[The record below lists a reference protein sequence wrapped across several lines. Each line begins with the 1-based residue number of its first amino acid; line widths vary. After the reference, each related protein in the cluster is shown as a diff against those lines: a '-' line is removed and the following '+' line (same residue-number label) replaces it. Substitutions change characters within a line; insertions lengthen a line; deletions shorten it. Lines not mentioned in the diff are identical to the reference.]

1 MYNSKQSI
9 IIYLMEVIMDNIT
22 RLTYKNKEVILI
34 ATAHVSNES
43 VLLVEKVIDQEK
55 PDSVC
60 IELDKGRYDNIRNPK
75 AWENMDIIRVIKEKK
90 VGFLLINLALSSYQK
105 KMAKKLGT
113 TVGGEM
119 LQGIKSADEIGAN
132 IVLAD
137 RDIRTTFS
145 RIWRLLSAKEK
156 FKLLYNILLMD
167 EEDNDI
173 SEEDLQELLGKD
185 VLDSMMSEMKKE
197 FPKIG
202 QVLIAERDQYLAHKI
217 KNAPGE
223 KVVAILGAAHVP
235 GVEKEIFNEID
246 VNKITQIPPKGKFSK
261 YGNWI
266 IPGVIIAL
274 IIYSFFI
281 NFDTGI
287 QQLSSWIL
295 WTGLLAA
302 GFTALTFPHPLTI
315 ITAFVTAPLTT
326 IHPLLACGWFAGIV
340 EASVKKPTVK
350 DINNITEDITSFK
363 GFFRN
368 RFLKTLMVVVFAN
381 IGATIGTFVA
391 GTELIKNLF

>member
-1 MYNSKQSI
+1 
-9 IIYLMEVIMDNIT
+9 MENIT
-22 RLTYKNKEVILI
+22 KLIYNDKEIILI
-34 ATAHVSNES
+34 ATAHVSSES
-43 VLLVEKVIDQEK
+43 VLLVKRVIEDEK

-60 IELDKGRYDNIRNPK
+60 IELDKGRFDNIRNPK
-75 AWENMDIIRVIKEKK
+75 AWENMDIIKVIKEKK
-90 VGFLLINLALSSYQK
+90 VGFLIINLALSSYQK
-105 KMAKKLGT
+105 KMATKLGT

-119 LQGIKSADEIGAN
+119 LQGIKSADEIGSK

-167 EEDNDI
+167 EEDSDI
-173 SEEDLQELLGKD
+173 SEEDLQELLGQD

-202 QVLIAERDQYLAHKI
+202 QVLISERDQYLAHKI
-217 KNAPGE
+217 KNAPGG
-223 KVVAILGAAHVP
+223 KIVAILGAAHVP
-235 GVEKEIFNEID
+235 GVKEEIYNEID
-246 VNKITQIPPKGKFSK
+246 IQRITQVPPKSKFAKFGS
-261 YGNWI
+261 WV
-266 IPGVIIAL
+266 IPGAIIAL
-274 IIYSFFI
+274 IIFSFFI
-281 NFDTGI
+281 NVDTGI

-302 GFTALTFPHPLTI
+302 AFTAVTLPHPLTVL
-315 ITAFVTAPLTT
+315 TAFITAPLTT

-340 EASVKKPTVK
+340 EASLKKPTVK
-350 DINNITEDITSFK
+350 DINNISDDISSIK

-368 RFLKTLMVVVFAN
+368 RFLKTLLVVVFAN

>member
-1 MYNSKQSI
+1 
-9 IIYLMEVIMDNIT
+9 MDNIT
-22 RLTYKNKEVILI
+22 KLIYKEKEIILI
-34 ATAHVSNES
+34 ATAHVSSES
-43 VLLVEKVIDQEK
+43 VLLVKRVIEDEN

-60 IELDKGRYDNIRNPK
+60 IELDKGRFDNIRNPK
-75 AWENMDIIRVIKEKK
+75 AWENMDIIKVIKEKK

-105 KMAKKLGT
+105 KMANKLGT

-119 LQGIKSADEIGAN
+119 LQGIKSADEIGSK

-145 RIWRLLSAKEK
+145 RIWRLLSAREK

-167 EEDNDI
+167 EEDNNI
-173 SEEDLQELLGKD
+173 SEEELQELLGQD

-202 QVLIAERDQYLAHKI
+202 QVLISERDQYLAHKI

-223 KVVAILGAAHVP
+223 KIVAILGAAHVP
-235 GVEKEIFNEID
+235 GVKEEIYKEINIKE
-246 VNKITQIPPKGKFSK
+246 ITQVPPKSKLSKFGS
-261 YGNWI
+261 WV
-266 IPGVIIAL
+266 IPSVVIAL
-274 IIYSFFI
+274 IVFSFFI
-281 NFDTGI
+281 NVDTGI

-302 GFTALTFPHPLTI
+302 AFTAVTLPHPLTVL
-315 ITAFVTAPLTT
+315 TAFITAPLTT

-340 EASVKKPTVK
+340 EASLKKPTVK
-350 DINNITEDITSFK
+350 DINNITDDISSIK

-368 RFLKTLMVVVFAN
+368 RFLKTLLVVVFAN

-391 GTELIKNLF
+391 GTELVKNLF

>member
-1 MYNSKQSI
+1 
-9 IIYLMEVIMDNIT
+9 MEDMMDNIT
-22 RLTYKNKEVILI
+22 KLIYKEKEIILI
-34 ATAHVSNES
+34 ATAHVSSES
-43 VLLVEKVIDQEK
+43 VLLVKRVIEDEN

-60 IELDKGRYDNIRNPK
+60 IELDKGRFDNIRNPK
-75 AWENMDIIRVIKEKK
+75 AWENMDIIKVIKEKK

-105 KMAKKLGT
+105 KMANKLGT

-119 LQGIKSADEIGAN
+119 LQGIKSADEIGSK

-145 RIWRLLSAKEK
+145 RIWRLLSAREK

-167 EEDNDI
+167 EEDNNI
-173 SEEDLQELLGKD
+173 SEEELQELLGQD

-202 QVLIAERDQYLAHKI
+202 QVLISERDQYLAHKI

-223 KVVAILGAAHVP
+223 KIVAILGAAHVP
-235 GVEKEIFNEID
+235 GVKEEIYKEINIKE
-246 VNKITQIPPKGKFSK
+246 ITQVPPKSKLSKFGS
-261 YGNWI
+261 WV
-266 IPGVIIAL
+266 IPGVVIAL
-274 IIYSFFI
+274 IVFSFFI
-281 NFDTGI
+281 NVDTGI

-302 GFTALTFPHPLTI
+302 AFTAVTLPHPLTVL
-315 ITAFVTAPLTT
+315 TAFITAPLTT

-340 EASVKKPTVK
+340 EASLKKPTVK
-350 DINNITEDITSFK
+350 DINNITDDISSIK

-368 RFLKTLMVVVFAN
+368 RFLKTLLVVVFAN

-391 GTELIKNLF
+391 GTELVKNLF

>member
-1 MYNSKQSI
+1 
-9 IIYLMEVIMDNIT
+9 MDNIT
-22 RLTYKNKEVILI
+22 KLIYKEKEIILI
-34 ATAHVSNES
+34 ATAHVSSES
-43 VLLVEKVIDQEK
+43 VLLVKRVIEDEN

-60 IELDKGRYDNIRNPK
+60 IELDKGRFDNIRNPK
-75 AWENMDIIRVIKEKK
+75 AWENMDIIKVIKEKK

-105 KMAKKLGT
+105 KMANKLGT

-119 LQGIKSADEIGAN
+119 LQGIKSADEIGSK

-145 RIWRLLSAKEK
+145 RIWRLLSAREK

-167 EEDNDI
+167 EEDNNI
-173 SEEDLQELLGKD
+173 SEEELQELLGQD

-202 QVLIAERDQYLAHKI
+202 QVLISERDQYLAHKI

-223 KVVAILGAAHVP
+223 KIVAILGAAHVP
-235 GVEKEIFNEID
+235 GVKEEIYKEINIKE
-246 VNKITQIPPKGKFSK
+246 ITQVPPKSKLSKFGS
-261 YGNWI
+261 WV
-266 IPGVIIAL
+266 IPGVVIAL
-274 IIYSFFI
+274 IVFSFFI
-281 NFDTGI
+281 NVDTGI

-302 GFTALTFPHPLTI
+302 AFTAVTLPHPLTVL
-315 ITAFVTAPLTT
+315 TAFITAPLTT

-340 EASVKKPTVK
+340 EASLKKPTVK
-350 DINNITEDITSFK
+350 DINNITDDISSIK

-368 RFLKTLMVVVFAN
+368 RFLKTLLVVVFAN

-391 GTELIKNLF
+391 GTELVKNLF

>member
-1 MYNSKQSI
+1 
-9 IIYLMEVIMDNIT
+9 MDNIT
-22 RLTYKNKEVILI
+22 KLIYKEKEIILI
-34 ATAHVSNES
+34 ATAHVSSES
-43 VLLVEKVIDQEK
+43 VLLVKRVIEDEN

-60 IELDKGRYDNIRNPK
+60 IELDKGRFDNIRNPK
-75 AWENMDIIRVIKEKK
+75 AWENMDIIKVIKEKK

-105 KMAKKLGT
+105 KMANKLGT

-119 LQGIKSADEIGAN
+119 LQGIKSADEIGSK

-145 RIWRLLSAKEK
+145 RIWRLLSAREK

-167 EEDNDI
+167 EEDNNI
-173 SEEDLQELLGKD
+173 SEEELQELLGQD

-202 QVLIAERDQYLAHKI
+202 QVLISERDQYLAHKI

-223 KVVAILGAAHVP
+223 KIVAILGAAHVP
-235 GVEKEIFNEID
+235 GVKEEIYKEINIKE
-246 VNKITQIPPKGKFSK
+246 ITQVPPKSILSKFGS
-261 YGNWI
+261 WV
-266 IPGVIIAL
+266 IPGVVIAL
-274 IIYSFFI
+274 IVFSFFI
-281 NFDTGI
+281 NVDTGI

-302 GFTALTFPHPLTI
+302 AFTAVTLPHPLTVL
-315 ITAFVTAPLTT
+315 TAFITAPLTT

-340 EASVKKPTVK
+340 EASLKKPTVK
-350 DINNITEDITSFK
+350 DINNITDDISSIK

-368 RFLKTLMVVVFAN
+368 RFLKTLLVVVFAN

-391 GTELIKNLF
+391 GTELVKNLF

>member
-1 MYNSKQSI
+1 
-9 IIYLMEVIMDNIT
+9 MDNIT
-22 RLTYKNKEVILI
+22 ELIYKDKEIILI
-34 ATAHVSNES
+34 ATAHVSSES
-43 VLLVEKVIDQEK
+43 VLLVKRVIEDEN

-60 IELDKGRYDNIRNPK
+60 IELDKGRFDNIRNPK
-75 AWENMDIIRVIKEKK
+75 AWENMDIIKVIKEKK
-90 VGFLLINLALSSYQK
+90 VGFLIINLALSSYQK
-105 KMAKKLGT
+105 KMANKLGT

-119 LQGIKSADEIGAN
+119 LQGIKSADEIGSK

-167 EEDNDI
+167 EEDSDI
-173 SEEDLQELLGKD
+173 SEEDLQELLGQD

-202 QVLIAERDQYLAHKI
+202 QVLISERDQYLAHKI

-223 KVVAILGAAHVP
+223 KIVAILGAAHVP
-235 GVEKEIFNEID
+235 GVKEEIYNEID
-246 VNKITQIPPKGKFSK
+246 IQKITQVPPKSKFAKFGS
-261 YGNWI
+261 WV
-266 IPGVIIAL
+266 IPGAIISL
-274 IIYSFFI
+274 IIFSFFI
-281 NFDTGI
+281 NVDTGI

-302 GFTALTFPHPLTI
+302 AFTAVTLPHPLTVL
-315 ITAFVTAPLTT
+315 TAFITAPLTT

-340 EASVKKPTVK
+340 EASLKKPTVK
-350 DINNITEDITSFK
+350 DINNITDDISSIK

-368 RFLKTLMVVVFAN
+368 RFLKTLLVVVFAN

-391 GTELIKNLF
+391 GTELVKNLF